1 VRYLFV
7 HQNFPGQYLHIV
19 RHLVAS
25 KQHDVVFITEPNSNR
40 IPGVRTV
47 PYAKPRTAAAEAHAA
62 TRELDGAVRRAEA
75 GKGDTVNTTAGFCR
89 LAVVNGWLTAD
100 WDGTKVTVPGSMA
113 EYWFKDHAALTLPA
127 TVHPVELSRTIHS
140 PLIDHLLTDLMN
152 HPHRPLPVPR
162 SRKTPTPQRS
172 ARRWELSMGR
182 RGHPRAKA
190 AHHARRST

>member
-113 EYWFKDHAALTLPA
+113 DRPDEPSAPPVAGAAVPKNADTA
-127 TVHPVELSRTIHS
+127 TEREKVG
-140 PLIDHLLTDLMN
+140 
-152 HPHRPLPVPR
+152 
-162 SRKTPTPQRS
+162 
-172 ARRWELSMGR
+172 A
-182 RGHPRAKA
+182 
-190 AHHARRST
+190 